1 MEIALRRLDDRLQY
15 PHRLLACGNDL
26 VGHHENV
33 AAATRRSSHE
43 SSRECLTAMQTAY
56 FILAALLI
64 VAGIAGAVLPALP
77 GVPLVFGG
85 MLLAAWADHFQHVG
99 AVTLTLLGI
108 LCAIALLID
117 FVAGVMGAKRVGA
130 SSRALWGATIGTF
143 AGLFFGI
150 PGLLLGPFVGAVI
163 GELSTGSRLHK
174 ATSVGVGTWLGL
186 LFGTLAK
193 LALCFT
199 MLGIFLLAFVLG

>member
-1 MEIALRRLDDRLQY
+1 MLQTTY
-15 PHRLLACGNDL
+15 F
-26 VGHHENV
+26 VV
-33 AAATRRSSHE
+33 AAA
-43 SSRECLTAMQTAY
+43 LI
-56 FILAALLI
+56 IL
-64 VAGIAGAVLPALP
+64 GIAGAILPALP

-85 MLLAAWADHFQHVG
+85 MLLAAWADHFEHVG
-99 AVTLTLLGI
+99 AVTLSLLGV
-108 LCAIALLID
+108 LCVIALLID
-117 FVAGVMGAKRVGA
+117 FIAGVMGARRVGA

-150 PGLLLGPFVGAVI
+150 PGLLLGPFVGAVA
-163 GELSTGSRLHK
+163 GELTAGSRVHH
-174 ATSVGVGTWLGL
+174 ATRVGVGTWLGL